1 MTDPMPFKPLLPEIY
16 WMILAKP
23 AYFPAEKQKFGQNL
37 ISENGLCC
45 WMPGPP
51 MKSPALAGCF
61 LAEEFRAVCSS

>member
-16 WMILAKP
+16 WMIFAKP
-23 AYFPAEKQKFGQNL
+23 ASFPSEKQKFGQNL

-61 LAEEFRAVCSS
+61 LAEE

>member
-1 MTDPMPFKPLLPEIY
+1 
-16 WMILAKP
+16 MIFAKP
-23 AYFPAEKQKFGQNL
+23 VYFPAEKQKFGQNL